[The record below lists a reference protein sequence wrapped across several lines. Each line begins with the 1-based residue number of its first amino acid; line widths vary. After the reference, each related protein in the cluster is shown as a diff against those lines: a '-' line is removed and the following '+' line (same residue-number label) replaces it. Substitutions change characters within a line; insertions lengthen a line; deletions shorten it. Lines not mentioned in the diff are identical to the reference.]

1 MRTEKV
7 LPDTEQMVID
17 NPIPAGANW
26 FEVIDPYGDFVASP
40 IGPKT
45 KRLTPAQTN
54 AKRREV
60 RQAQKV
66 SPYLQVS
73 LQHDKR
79 YTHAMQS
86 ILKKS

>member
-1 MRTEKV
+1 MTNKAP
-7 LPDTEQMVID
+7 LPDTEQFVID
-17 NPIPAGANW
+17 NPMPAGSNW
-26 FEVIDPYGDFVASP
+26 FEVIDPYGNLIASP

-60 RQAQKV
+60 RQAQKA

-79 YTHAMQS
+79 YTHALQS
-86 ILKKS
+86 ILKKA

>member
-54 AKRREV
+54 ANRREV
-60 RQAQKV
+60 RQALKV

>member
-54 AKRREV
+54 AKRSEV

>member
-1 MRTEKV
+1 MTNKKP
-7 LPDTEQMVID
+7 LPDTEQFVID
-17 NPIPAGANW
+17 NPMPAGSNW
-26 FEVIDPYGDFVASP
+26 FEVIDPYEGLIASP

-60 RQAQKV
+60 RQAQTA
-66 SPYLQVS
+66 SPSLQGS

-79 YTHAMQS
+79 YPHALQS

>member
-1 MRTEKV
+1 MTNETP
-7 LPDTEQMVID
+7 LPDTEQFVID
-17 NPIPAGANW
+17 NPMPAGSNW
-26 FEVIDPYGDFVASP
+26 FEVIDPYEDLIASA

-60 RQAQKV
+60 RQAQKA

-79 YTHAMQS
+79 YTHALQS
-86 ILKKS
+86 ILKKA